1 MKWQFLKL
9 MVAKPQT
16 ICSYVLLN
24 HYKFTIY
31 HWVPLSLL
39 YITFFLVWSIV
50 HNVCIVKLLQKRR
63 YIILHKLLL
72 SKICDEITTISF
84 SFFFQVVS
92 EINIQK
98 VNYVYMFCGD
108 NFMGFQNKM
117 SKVTEIFSFGVKF
130 TKFNHEDLKGEC

>member
-1 MKWQFLKL
+1 MHCKIITK
-9 MVAKPQT
+9 KKIIYSITQT
-16 ICSYVLLN
+16 VI
-24 HYKFTIY
+24 
-31 HWVPLSLL
+31 
-39 YITFFLVWSIV
+39 IT
-50 HNVCIVKLLQKRR
+50 
-63 YIILHKLLL
+63 
-72 SKICDEITTISF
+72 CDEITTISC

-130 TKFNHEDLKGEC
+130 TKFNHEDLKEER